1 MAQALVYN
9 EDCMPGALEH
19 LADSSV
25 DLLIT
30 DPPYG
35 IDGDLLHRHY
45 NRDERFVVEGY
56 VEVARERYN
65 AFSREWMAQAERIL
79 RPGGQLYV
87 VSGYTNLYDVLDA
100 LRSTQLQ
107 EVNHIIWKFNFGM
120 YTSKKFVS
128 SHYHILYF
136 AKPGPNRTFNLQAR
150 YAL

>member
-9 EDCMPGALEH
+9 EDCMPGALAH

-107 EVNHIIWKFNFGM
+107 EVNHIIWKFNFGV

-128 SHYHILYF
+128 C
-136 AKPGPNRTFNLQAR
+136 R
-150 YAL
+150 